1 MRFPIRTLIPPS
13 KSSST
18 TFFTRI
24 ASFPVLFANASAML
38 SFSSSDRRRVE
49 YTVASATLRS
59 SLARTTYSSAISG
72 KISMR
77 LLSIK
82 IYNVFKIDSETDP
95 NTFARNV
102 FFCSFEMFGCVK
114 SYVVLRSLHKRFVQG
129 VIPLQ
134 TFLIRVFFSNFK
146 RATA

>member
-38 SFSSSDRRRVE
+38 SFSSSDRRRIE

-72 KISMR
+72 KISIR

-102 FFCSFEMFGCVK
+102 FFCSLKCLVALKAM
-114 SYVVLRSLHKRFVQG
+114 
-129 VIPLQ
+129 
-134 TFLIRVFFSNFK
+134 
-146 RATA
+146 

>member
-18 TFFTRI
+18 TFLRELH
-24 ASFPVLFANASAML
+24 LFLFSLQML
-38 SFSSSDRRRVE
+38 LQCCFSSSDRRRVE

-59 SLARTTYSSAISG
+59 SFARTTYSFAMSD

-114 SYVVLRSLHKRFVQG
+114 SYVVLRSSHKRFVQG

-134 TFLIRVFFSNFK
+134 TFLIRVFFCNFK

>member
-38 SFSSSDRRRVE
+38 SFSSSDRRRV
-49 YTVASATLRS
+49 VASATLRS

-134 TFLIRVFFSNFK
+134 TFLIRVFFCNFK

>member
-1 MRFPIRTLIPPS
+1 
-13 KSSST
+13 
-18 TFFTRI
+18 
-24 ASFPVLFANASAML
+24 
-38 SFSSSDRRRVE
+38 
-49 YTVASATLRS
+49 
-59 SLARTTYSSAISG
+59 
-72 KISMR
+72 MR

-134 TFLIRVFFSNFK
+134 TFLIRVFFCNFK
-146 RATA
+146 KSDSITFCYNPIAHRASPTSLI

>member
-102 FFCSFEMFGCVK
+102 FFVPLKCSVALK

-134 TFLIRVFFSNFK
+134 TFLIRVFL
-146 RATA
+146 

>member
-82 IYNVFKIDSETDP
+82 IYNVFKIDSEMIRIRLQE
-95 NTFARNV
+95 TFSFV
-102 FFCSFEMFGCVK
+102 PLKCSVALKAM
-114 SYVVLRSLHKRFVQG
+114 
-129 VIPLQ
+129 
-134 TFLIRVFFSNFK
+134 
-146 RATA
+146 

>member
-1 MRFPIRTLIPPS
+1 
-13 KSSST
+13 
-18 TFFTRI
+18 
-24 ASFPVLFANASAML
+24 ML

-82 IYNVFKIDSETDP
+82 MYNVFKIDSETDP

>member
-38 SFSSSDRRRVE
+38 ASLLLIEDVE

-134 TFLIRVFFSNFK
+134 TFLIRVFLLQF
-146 RATA
+146 

>member
-1 MRFPIRTLIPPS
+1 
-13 KSSST
+13 
-18 TFFTRI
+18 
-24 ASFPVLFANASAML
+24 ML
-38 SFSSSDRRRVE
+38 SFSSDRRRVE

-134 TFLIRVFFSNFK
+134 TFLIRVFLLQF
-146 RATA
+146 